1 MNNKGIIVGKDK
13 QTNEDVLWSEAD
25 RRKHMIIDGPTG
37 SGKTS
42 QSIIPFIAQ
51 DLQNENIGIT
61 LIEPKGD
68 LALRVNELASEY
80 GRKAFYFDIKSK
92 SNVIPNPL
100 KGNIEDVINNFGM
113 AYRTVAVDSSTFFL
127 NIGEQLIKE
136 TITVLK
142 AVNGEETNL
151 VEFNKFIH
159 NTNDYGKEMIK
170 KFSYLTTT
178 SAEEERKRKNTIK
191 WFKKGYF
198 AKKSELFKLCSDI
211 RVMMNN
217 LVEAYGLEEKVA
229 DKEIKEIDFE
239 KHLEDG
245 DVVIISTSAGKMG
258 AGYHLYNQL
267 ISLSFQSAVFRRKC
281 STIESKMNAVYIEE
295 FQMYLN
301 SSFIHL
307 VTQGAKYNVSL
318 HLATQARSMIGE
330 GLMASDIGPIEGV
343 EVICAN
349 IRNVIVYPGVN
360 VSDAEYYS
368 KRFGE
373 VDGEAVV
380 TVQDIIYRAF
390 GEAICVLVKDGKLQK
405 PIVLKNKYI

>member
-25 RRKHMIIDGPTG
+25 RRKHMIIVGPTG

-42 QSIIPFIAQ
+42 QSIIPFMAQ
-51 DLQNENIGIT
+51 DLQNENMGIT

-68 LALRVNELASEY
+68 LALRINELASEY
-80 GRKAFYFDIKSK
+80 GRKAFFFDIKSK
-92 SNVIPNPL
+92 SNAIPNPL
-100 KGNIEDVINNFGM
+100 KGDIADVIENFVM
-113 AYRTVAVDSSTFFL
+113 AYRTVAVDSSTFVL
-127 NIGEQLIKE
+127 NIGEQLIKD

-159 NTNDYGKEMIK
+159 NTDDYGTEMIK
-170 KFSYLTTT
+170 KFSYLTTI
-178 SAEEERKRKNTIK
+178 SAEEEQKKKNTIK
-191 WFKKGYF
+191 WFKKDYF
-198 AKKSELFKLCSDI
+198 AKKSKLFKLCSDI

-281 STIESKMNAVYIEE
+281 LTIESKMNAVYIDEL
-295 FQMYLN
+295 QMYVN
-301 SSFIHL
+301 SNFIQL
-307 VTQGAKYNVSL
+307 VAQGASYNVAL
-318 HLATQARSMIGE
+318 HLATQARSLIGM

-343 EVICAN
+343 DAICAN

-368 KRFGE
+368 KQFGE
-373 VDGEAVV
+373 VDGKAIV
-380 TVQDIIYRAF
+380 TVADIEYGKF
-390 GEAICVLVKDGKLQK
+390 GEATCALIKDGKLQK